1 MEKTSS
7 FEEGAN
13 WARQLLGELNVPRV
27 WIPEIAFVEAVRDD
41 QNISF
46 TRKTSDGLFG
56 LAIGPQPILLPE
68 WNELAIP
75 QGTDVSLVEGFTF
88 HDNWETHA
96 IEVTSRSYEIE
107 PIDDD
112 EVITEFLNTHAPKSS
127 AKPGNPEIQFW
138 GCVRNG
144 AGEIAAIAA
153 ITQWESGE
161 YMLSSVATHTDMRGQ
176 GFAQKVCAGLVGLSY
191 DRGIER
197 LNLVVLSSNIAAIK
211 AYSNIGFRLIG
222 KFSSYSTSV

>member
-1 MEKTSS
+1 MH
-7 FEEGAN
+7 
-13 WARQLLGELNVPRV
+13 WARQLLGELKVPRV
-27 WIPEIAFVEAVRDD
+27 WIPEIAFVEAVRNGE
-41 QNISF
+41 NISF

-56 LAIGPQPILLPE
+56 LAIGSQPILQTE
-68 WNELAIP
+68 WNEFAIP
-75 QGTDVSLVEGFTF
+75 QGADPSLVSGFTF

-96 IEVTSRSYEIE
+96 IEVRPRSYEIE

-112 EVITEFLNTHAPKSS
+112 AVITEFLNAHAPQSS

-138 GCVRNG
+138 GCIRND
-144 AGEIAAIAA
+144 AGEIASIAA

-161 YMLSSVATHTDMRGQ
+161 YMLSSVATHTDMRGH
-176 GFAQKVCAGLVGLSY
+176 GFAQKVCTGLVGLSY

-211 AYSNIGFRLIG
+211 AYSRIGFHLIG
-222 KFSSYSTSV
+222 KFASYSR

>member
-1 MEKTSS
+1 MS
-7 FEEGAN
+7 

-27 WIPEIAFVEAVRDD
+27 WIPAIAFVEAVREGE
-41 QNISF
+41 NISF

-56 LAIGPQPILLPE
+56 LAIGPKPILLPE

-75 QGTDVSLVEGFTF
+75 QGLNQIDTAEFTF

-96 IEVTSRSYEIE
+96 IEVTSQSYEIE
-107 PIDDD
+107 PIDDN
-112 EVITEFLNTHAPKSS
+112 EMITEFLNHHAPKSS
-127 AKPGNPEIQFW
+127 ARPGNPEIQFW
-138 GCVRNG
+138 GCVRNSD
-144 AGEIAAIAA
+144 GEIAAIAA

-161 YMLSSVATHTDMRGQ
+161 YMLSSVATHADMRGQ

-197 LNLVVLSSNIAAIK
+197 LNLVVLSSNTAAIK
-211 AYSNIGFRLIG
+211 AYSRIGFNLIG
-222 KFSSYSTSV
+222 KFASYSK